1 MKKIVAIVG
10 IILISGIC
18 NAAEIK
24 NGMEKDDVLMLL
36 GRPDVSTT
44 RAQVQAL
51 IYPRVLDPKRYQ
63 YKFEFWI
70 YYKYPQQR
78 KKWGYVEFDK
88 EGKVVEASMHE
99 DKEQIGYKVTGKTPP
114 EIGLFKDIGRYT
126 GEDWN
131 FMPDKSKLLF
141 IVEIIDKLRS
151 KGVLVKKNLFY
162 YLEEL
167 DSFYQDEAHVNFT
180 IINTLYC
187 FAVLNKDWDDGSN
200 SSERIKK
207 LLPTDMWDEFTR

>member
-1 MKKIVAIVG
+1 MKKIVVIVG
-10 IILISGIC
+10 VVLIAGIC

-24 NGMEKDDVLMLL
+24 NGMSEDDVLMLL
-36 GRPDVSTT
+36 GKPDVATT

-51 IYPRVLDPKRYQ
+51 IYPRVLAPERYQ

-88 EGKVVEASMHE
+88 EGIVVEASIHE
-99 DKEQIGYKVTGKTPP
+99 GEEQTDYKVTGKTPP
-114 EIGLFKDIGRYT
+114 DVGLFKDIGRYT

-131 FMPDKSKLLF
+131 FMPDKSKLLL

-167 DSFYQDEAHVNFT
+167 DSFYQDEAHVHFT

-187 FAVLNKDWDDGSN
+187 FAVLNKDWDDGSD
-200 SSERIKK
+200 SGERIKK
-207 LLPTDMWDEFTR
+207 LLPTDMWGDFTK